1 MLEKLLIGIADRE
14 LMQRNEDDDAMMS
27 RTKQ

>member
-1 MLEKLLIGIADRE
+1 MPEKLLIGIADRE